1 MRTPLL
7 LFLGL
12 SVLPIWLS
20 GQTELR
26 DRYIEQ
32 NSLLAVS
39 EMERT
44 GIPASI
50 KLAQAILESR
60 YGTSSLALESNNHFG
75 IKCHKGWDGKGVY
88 KIDDETNSWG
98 RPISSCFRSYNSVEE
113 SFIAHS
119 EFLQSYRRYA
129 DLFEL
134 DPDDYKAWAKGLKK
148 AGYATSRSYH
158 RDLINL
164 IESLDL
170 DQYDRM
176 SSQQL
181 LARMSKRQR
190 QQQRRRIQDIKEERP
205 ALEPVEVLV
214 NNDVKYLVT
223 DNGESVTSLAQRA
236 GIPVRTLI
244 RYNEHLEDAEML
256 MSGGTKV
263 YVQPKRNSF
272 RGRDKW
278 HVVLP
283 GERMFEIAQ
292 QYGIDMDKLYARNRL
307 KSGYEPLAGARL
319 KLRGWKVK
327 ETPEAAPRNYET
339 LADRY
344 RYSPVPESAQLAAAQ
359 RDTLAQKPQI
369 PVVRRVD
376 NAPADPFGGP
386 VPLPQTESPT
396 TGELEFEVKPGAGP
410 GQAINTPSAVF
421 HTIQLGDSLERL
433 AKTYEVS
440 VDLLRKWNN
449 LAETTPLR
457 PGTRVRVR

>member
-7 LFLGL
+7 FLWSL
-12 SVLPIWLS
+12 CLLPAWLS

-26 DRYIEQ
+26 DRYVEQ
-32 NSLLAVS
+32 YSLLAVS

-60 YGTSSLALESNNHFG
+60 YGTSGLALESNNHFG
-75 IKCHKGWDGKGVY
+75 IKCHKDWKGEGVY
-88 KIDDETNSWG
+88 KVDDETNGWG
-98 RPISSCFRSYNSVEE
+98 RPIPSCFRAYNSAEE

-119 EFLQSYRRYA
+119 EFLQSYRRYE

-134 DPDDYKAWAKGLKK
+134 DPDDYKGWAKGLKR

-181 LARMSKRQR
+181 LARMSKRER
-190 QQQRRRIQDIKEERP
+190 DRQRRRIDDWQEERP
-205 ALEPVEVLV
+205 AIEPVAVLV

-223 DNGESVTSLAQRA
+223 DNGESVNALAQRA
-236 GIPVRTLI
+236 GLPVRTLI

-256 MSGGTKV
+256 MRGGTKV
-263 YVQPKRNSF
+263 YVQPKRRSY

-292 QYGIDMDKLYARNRL
+292 QYGIDLDKLYDRNRL
-307 KSGYEPLAGARL
+307 QRSHEPMAGARL

-327 ETPEAAPRNYET
+327 DAPDAAPRNYET

-359 RDTLAQKPQI
+359 KDTLTKK
-369 PVVRRVD
+369 PVVRRIP
-376 NAPADPFGGP
+376 NAPVDPFGGP
-386 VPLPQTESPT
+386 APLPKTDNPVA
-396 TGELEFEVKPGAGP
+396 GELEFEVEPGAGP
-410 GQAINTPSAVF
+410 GQPVPGGSAVF
-421 HTIQLGDSLERL
+421 HTVELGDSLERL

-449 LAETTPLR
+449 LQEATPLR
-457 PGTRVRVR
+457 PGTRLRVR

>member
-1 MRTPLL
+1 MPA
-7 LFLGL
+7 
-12 SVLPIWLS
+12 WLS

-26 DRYIEQ
+26 DRYVEQ
-32 NSLLAVS
+32 YSLLAVS

-44 GIPASI
+44 GIPASV

-75 IKCHKGWDGKGVY
+75 IKCHQDWEGEGIY
-88 KIDDETNSWG
+88 KVDDETNGWG
-98 RPISSCFRSYNSVEE
+98 KPIPSCFRAYNSVEE

-119 EFLQSYRRYA
+119 EFLQSYRRYE

-134 DPDDYKAWAKGLKK
+134 DPDDYKGWAKGLRK

-158 RDLINL
+158 RDLIHL

-181 LARMSKRQR
+181 LARMSKRER
-190 QQQRRRIQDIKEERP
+190 DRQRRRIDDWKEERP
-205 ALEPVEVLV
+205 AIEPVAVLV

-223 DNGESVTSLAQRA
+223 DNGESVTSIAQRA
-236 GIPVRTLI
+236 GLPVRTLI

-256 MSGGTKV
+256 MRGGTKV
-263 YVQPKRNSF
+263 YVQPKRRSY

-292 QYGIDMDKLYARNRL
+292 QYGVDLEKLYERNRL
-307 KSGYEPLAGARL
+307 NPSHEPLAGARL
-319 KLRGWKVK
+319 KLRGWKVR
-327 ETPEAAPRNYET
+327 EAPDAAPRNYQT

-344 RYSPVPESAQLAAAQ
+344 RYSPVPESAQLTAAA
-359 RDTLAQKPQI
+359 REDTLTQKTEL
-369 PVVRRVD
+369 PVVRRVP
-376 NAPADPFGGP
+376 NAPSDPFGGP
-386 VPLPQTESPT
+386 PPLPQTTPPAS
-396 TGELEFEVKPGAGP
+396 GELEFEVKPGAGP
-410 GQAINTPSAVF
+410 GQPSEVASAVF
-421 HTIQLGDSLERL
+421 HTVELGDSLERL
-433 AKTYEVS
+433 ARTYDVS
-440 VDLLRKWNN
+440 ITLLRKWNK
-449 LAETTPLR
+449 LKETAPLR
-457 PGTRVRVR
+457 PGTRLRVR

>member
-1 MRTPLL
+1 MWPA
-7 LFLGL
+7 
-12 SVLPIWLS
+12 WLS
-20 GQTELR
+20 GQSALR

-32 NSLLAVS
+32 YSLLAVS

-75 IKCHKGWDGKGVY
+75 IKCHKDWQGEGVY
-88 KIDDETNSWG
+88 KVDDETNGWG
-98 RPISSCFRSYNSVEE
+98 KLISSCFRTYRSVEE

-119 EFLQSYRRYA
+119 EFLQSYRRYD
-129 DLFEL
+129 DLFDL
-134 DPDDYKAWAKGLKK
+134 DPDDYKSWAKGLKK
-148 AGYATSRSYH
+148 AGYASARSYH

-170 DQYDRM
+170 DQYDRI

-181 LARMSKRQR
+181 LARMSKRDR
-190 QQQRRRIQDIKEERP
+190 ERERRRIKDRKEDRP
-205 ALEPVEVLV
+205 AIEPVAVLV

-223 DNGESVTSLAQRA
+223 ENGESVSSLAQRA
-236 GIPVRTLI
+236 GVPVRTLI
-244 RYNEHLEDAEML
+244 RYNEHLENAEML
-256 MSGGTKV
+256 MRGGAKV
-263 YVQPKRNSF
+263 YVQPKRRSY

-292 QYGIDMDKLYARNRL
+292 QYGIDLNKLYERNQL

-327 ETPEAAPRNYET
+327 ESPDAAPRNHEAV
-339 LADRY
+339 ADRY
-344 RYSPVPESAQLAAAQ
+344 RYSPVPESARLAAAQ
-359 RDTLAQKPQI
+359 RDTAQQNEPAI
-369 PVVRRVD
+369 PVVRRVGQ
-376 NAPADPFGGP
+376 APADPFGGP
-386 VPLPQTESPT
+386 VPLPQTKPATS
-396 TGELEFEVKPGAGP
+396 GELEFEVKPGADP
-410 GQAINTPSAVF
+410 GQPSASGSAVF
-421 HTIQLGDSLERL
+421 HTVELGDSLERL
-433 AKTYEVS
+433 AETYEVS

-449 LAETTPLR
+449 LKEATALR
-457 PGTRVRVR
+457 PGTRLRVR